1 MIKSKNYS
9 SKSLQ
14 FNSLAT
20 TRCSIE
26 RSENKN
32 EHQEEE
38 KIDEDT
44 AEMRL
49 SDEDLHIEEK
59 ESEILEKDEELKNE
73 V

>member
-9 SKSLQ
+9 RKSLQ

-20 TRCSIE
+20 TRCSIENNIE

-49 SDEDLHIEEK
+49 SDED
-59 ESEILEKDEELKNE
+59 
-73 V
+73 